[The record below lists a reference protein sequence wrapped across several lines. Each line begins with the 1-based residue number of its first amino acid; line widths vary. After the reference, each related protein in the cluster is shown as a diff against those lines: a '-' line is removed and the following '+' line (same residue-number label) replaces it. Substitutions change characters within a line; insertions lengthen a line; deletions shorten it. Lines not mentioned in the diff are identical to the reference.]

1 MNDSVKLTADELD
14 AALSYLE
21 LGGSS
26 YMFPEPFEIAAI
38 RESWIRVRPALE
50 RVELLSY
57 DPRDCFQ
64 MTAPKQRTL
73 VRPVHLPD
81 PIDGILY
88 TALVL
93 RLAPAIQAE
102 RDAYQAEVV
111 FSCRFLSEQSGTK
124 DTFRSDWDGKNAR
137 VRQLC
142 SEYTYV
148 VATDIVD
155 YFSRVYLHRLENS
168 VAALSGDPLATRS
181 LMRFLEAWSAGT
193 SYGVPTGPLASRFL
207 AEALLVEVDQ
217 YLASCGITFVRWVDD
232 YWLFANSEADAV
244 KAIFRLG
251 ERLNATQGLSLNA
264 SKTHM
269 ETTAAYV
276 RWLDREDP
284 QAWRKQIKAM
294 LFEDNDP
301 YSHLDLDALTDEQ
314 RQAIDA
320 VDARAVLETALG
332 GELVDLDS
340 VRFIVTFLSAL
351 RRPDLIDLVLDNLGR
366 LVPVSSSI
374 ANFFDS
380 LDEVETTDHRTAG
393 RKILE
398 YIIGHEFVPDF
409 QAMWLLDAFTKSAN
423 WNSLDLLRSVARD
436 ARNRFVRR
444 QAFLALRQSGD
455 RSALLDAKSALA
467 DSRDWERRAILYACS
482 RLPRDERDA
491 VIAQA
496 GGPGGSWTVEDALD
510 KAVLVYMK
518 GGGA

>member
-1 MNDSVKLTADELD
+1 VSDSVKLTTAELD

-21 LGGSS
+21 SGGAS
-26 YMFPEPFEIAAI
+26 YMFPQPFEIAAI
-38 RESWIRVRPALE
+38 RESWVRVRPALE
-50 RVELLSY
+50 RVDLLTY
-57 DPRDCFQ
+57 GPRECFQ

-73 VRPVHLPD
+73 VRPVHLLD

-93 RLAPAIQAE
+93 RLAPAIQDK
-102 RDAYQAEVV
+102 RDTYQSDSV
-111 FSCRFLSEQSGTK
+111 FSYRFLSGQSGTK
-124 DTFRSDWDGKNAR
+124 DTFKSDWDGKKAR
-137 VRQLC
+137 VRELC
-142 SEYTYV
+142 SEYAYV
-148 VATDIVD
+148 AATDIVD
-155 YFSRVYLHRLENS
+155 FFSRVYLHRLENA
-168 VAALSGDPLATRS
+168 VAALSGDVLGTRC
-181 LMRFLEAWSAGT
+181 LMHFLEAWSDGT
-193 SYGVPTGPLASRFL
+193 SYGIPTGPLASNFL

-232 YWLFANSEADAV
+232 YWMFANSEAEAF

-264 SKTHM
+264 SKTRM
-269 ETTAAYV
+269 ETTAAYLE
-276 RWLDREDP
+276 WLDRDDP
-284 QAWRKQIKAM
+284 QAWRKQIKAL
-294 LFEDNDP
+294 LFADNDP
-301 YSHLDLDALTDEQ
+301 YSQLDLDALTEEQ
-314 RQAIDA
+314 MQAIDA
-320 VDARAVLETALG
+320 VDARAVLERALSG
-332 GELVDLDS
+332 DLVDLDS

-380 LDEVETTDHRTAG
+380 MDEVEEADHRGAG
-393 RKILE
+393 RMILE
-398 YIIGHEFVPDF
+398 YIAGREFVPDF
-409 QAMWLLDAFTKSAN
+409 QAMWLLDPFTKSAN

-482 RLPRDERDA
+482 RLPGDERDA
-491 VIAQA
+491 VISQV
-496 GGPGGSWTVEDALD
+496 GGHGREWTVDDALD

-518 GGGA
+518 AAGV